1 MGVLYDSLLSD
12 GYGCYLL
19 IIEISADLQSC
30 FHDPVPL
37 LSGQVTGGSI
47 FEFHNAHIVKLTV
60 ITASNFIHILSTDG
74 SNLFQ
79 SIHHPVYSCCSDSSV
94 FFHSPIIDFLTTGAQ
109 IAEFEQTVADYVGA
123 KYAVAISNGT
133 AALHVACFAAGIK
146 PGDEVITTPLTFAA
160 SANSVLYCGEH
171 QYLLMST
178 TKPIT

>member
-1 MGVLYDSLLSD
+1 M
-12 GYGCYLL
+12 
-19 IIEISADLQSC
+19 
-30 FHDPVPL
+30 
-37 LSGQVTGGSI
+37 
-47 FEFHNAHIVKLTV
+47 NTV
-60 ITASNFIHILSTDG
+60 IPYGKQAIEQDDIQAVVDVLKS
-74 SNLFQ
+74 
-79 SIHHPVYSCCSDSSV
+79 
-94 FFHSPIIDFLTTGAQ
+94 DFLTTGAQ